1 MRLIKHTLVSLMLAA
16 IILLTIGTAAADDLI
31 SDSRRSLQQLVVQNP
46 AATRCRSK
54 AVAVLVF
61 PEVVKAASS
70 LALKKAKES
79 FRARPTQRP
88 LPDRSRLLWLASRR
102 SEIRNRWIHGFFLP
116 FFSPAELIL

>member
-1 MRLIKHTLVSLMLAA
+1 MGLIKHTLVSLMLAA

-61 PEVVKAASS
+61 PEVVKAGFIFGAQEGQGIFSCT
-70 LALKKAKES
+70 AD
-79 FRARPTQRP
+79 PTAAAG
-88 LPDRSRLLWLASRR
+88 S
-102 SEIRNRWIHGFFLP
+102 
-116 FFSPAELIL
+116 